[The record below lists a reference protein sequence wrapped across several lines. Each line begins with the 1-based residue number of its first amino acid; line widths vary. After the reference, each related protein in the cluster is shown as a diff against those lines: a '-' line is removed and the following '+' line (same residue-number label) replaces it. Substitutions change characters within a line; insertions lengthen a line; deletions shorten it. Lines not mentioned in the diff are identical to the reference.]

1 MNEIKVLCPGG
12 KCNRCRRMISRIEEA
27 TNMPGVEATI
37 EIIDSMDEIL
47 TYHTWILP
55 TLVVNKNMVA
65 RGYVPSLQQILNHIN
80 GAHSITNDNT
90 IEKITVFGK
99 SSCNGII

>member
-1 MNEIKVLCPGG
+1 
-12 KCNRCRRMISRIEEA
+12 MISRIEEV

-65 RGYVPSLQQILNHIN
+65 RGYVPSLQQILKHIN

>member
-1 MNEIKVLCPGG
+1 MV
-12 KCNRCRRMISRIEEA
+12 SRIEEA
-27 TNMPGVEATI
+27 TNMPGVEATT
-37 EIIDSMDEIL
+37 EIIDSLDEIL
-47 TYHTWILP
+47 AYNTWILP
-55 TLVVNKNMVA
+55 TLVVNKHVVA
-65 RGYVPSLQQILNHIN
+65 RGYVPSLQQILKYIN

>member
-1 MNEIKVLCPGG
+1 
-12 KCNRCRRMISRIEEA
+12 MISRIEEA

-55 TLVVNKNMVA
+55 TLVVNEL
-65 RGYVPSLQQILNHIN
+65 GFP
-80 GAHSITNDNT
+80 
-90 IEKITVFGK
+90 
-99 SSCNGII
+99 

>member
-1 MNEIKVLCPGG
+1 
-12 KCNRCRRMISRIEEA
+12 MISRIEEA

-65 RGYVPSLQQILNHIN
+65 RGYVPSLQQILKHIN